1 MRHRSFSLIS
11 VMWPWPLVPLCLPL
25 TIPEP
30 VHQSPP
36 TQPPKQT
43 HQSVRASAKHQH
55 TVALLSTH
63 KHTAESTV
71 SSFPNDNYT
80 LNSSTAVRM
89 WFLSQFEKIRT
100 MKHLSSYHKDF
111 FYSNWH
117 RSMTS
122 NSFFFFFKKKLPSYL
137 ILQKQWSFVH
147 LKKNT
152 KIHLERWDTT
162 NFCSFSKGEKGQRH
176 SCDSIDRVL
185 SWFLSMCYCGWI
197 LPQTS
202 PYKSRIWR
210 RLSAVSHR
218 VVKHHVLFGQLQQHR
233 IVEELADTH
242 ILAQTLQNNK
252 HGDVSHAK
260 REIDQKGCDKQVDK
274 RLTLRLRVLI
284 MNSLAR
290 WGAGCGS
297 RGLITILLSRG
308 SPGTIWKAT

>member
-1 MRHRSFSLIS
+1 MII
-11 VMWPWPLVPLCLPL
+11 C
-25 TIPEP
+25 T
-30 VHQSPP
+30 
-36 TQPPKQT
+36 
-43 HQSVRASAKHQH
+43 
-55 TVALLSTH
+55 
-63 KHTAESTV
+63 
-71 SSFPNDNYT
+71 
-80 LNSSTAVRM
+80 
-89 WFLSQFEKIRT
+89 
-100 MKHLSSYHKDF
+100 
-111 FYSNWH
+111 
-117 RSMTS
+117 
-122 NSFFFFFKKKLPSYL
+122 FKKNK
-137 ILQKQWSFVH
+137 
-147 LKKNT
+147 

-176 SCDSIDRVL
+176 SCDSIDRVF